1 MSKNIKFYW
10 TIEEFKCAIALIRTY
25 FVIFLQCHYFDT
37 TVYRH
42 MYSRHYRDLWRK
54 FNMSLYLIKNDNFW
68 SSRIHWS
75 DSTVITPFFCHD
87 ILSSCQDIMI
97 RRYWYLSQYFDVE
110 IFRES
115 WISSQW
121 TESNVFLVLFWEMF
135 YNSSELKVRYSVV
148 WQFDS

>member
-1 MSKNIKFYW
+1 MCDCFNKNLFCNFFTMSLFWY
-10 TIEEFKCAIALIRTY
+10 Y
-25 FVIFLQCHYFDT
+25 GVSSY
-37 TVYRH
+37 VPH

-54 FNMSLYLIKNDNFW
+54 FNMSLYLIKNDNFG
-68 SSRIHWS
+68 SSRIQWS
-75 DSTVITPFFCHD
+75 DSTVISPFFCHD

-97 RRYWYLSQYFDVE
+97 RRYWYLSQYIDVE

-115 WISSQW
+115 WISSRW

-148 WQFDS
+148 RQFDS